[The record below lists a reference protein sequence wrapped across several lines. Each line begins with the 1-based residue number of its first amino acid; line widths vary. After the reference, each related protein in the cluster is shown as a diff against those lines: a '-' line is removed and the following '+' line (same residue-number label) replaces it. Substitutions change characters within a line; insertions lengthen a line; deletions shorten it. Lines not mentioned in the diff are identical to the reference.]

1 MTTLGIY
8 LIGINILTFLIYGV
22 DKWKARKDRWRIPE
36 DTLIWLAI
44 VGGSI
49 GALLAMY
56 LFRHKI
62 RDRKFTLGVPA
73 ILAVQISVYYVYSRY
88 IITATHQAKVPPP
101 RGGVSG
107 GGNVSEDGCY
117 APSVATIT
125 ALMVCI
131 RFSASSKTM
140 LAGLSNTSSVTST
153 PFRPNFWKTSSPT
166 LVSRLW

>member
-36 DTLIWLAI
+36 DTLIWMAI

-62 RDRKFTLGVPA
+62 MDRKFTLGVPA
-73 ILAVQISVYYVYSRY
+73 IIALQVAVYYFFLR
-88 IITATHQAKVPPP
+88 
-101 RGGVSG
+101 
-107 GGNVSEDGCY
+107 
-117 APSVATIT
+117 
-125 ALMVCI
+125 
-131 RFSASSKTM
+131 
-140 LAGLSNTSSVTST
+140 
-153 PFRPNFWKTSSPT
+153 
-166 LVSRLW
+166 

>member
-8 LIGINILTFLIYGV
+8 LIGINILTFLIYGA

-62 RDRKFTLGVPA
+62 RDRKFSLGVPA
-73 ILAVQISVYYVYSRY
+73 IIAVQTAVYYFFLR
-88 IITATHQAKVPPP
+88 
-101 RGGVSG
+101 
-107 GGNVSEDGCY
+107 
-117 APSVATIT
+117 
-125 ALMVCI
+125 
-131 RFSASSKTM
+131 
-140 LAGLSNTSSVTST
+140 
-153 PFRPNFWKTSSPT
+153 
-166 LVSRLW
+166 